1 MGWSCECVL
10 CVCVAC
16 VAAAVYALRQRRP
29 FVFHIR
35 KKEVGRTAAVAAG
48 VRVLSI
54 SLDDD
59 HPTVYLYFLFG
70 CVFLY
75 SCVYMHIYMS
85 VYFRIVYNV
94 WYTQGR
100 WKVEVGSDRKVQVG
114 RFVGRLVV
122 VVGCRQSIDACT
134 YAIYAQQT

>member
-1 MGWSCECVL
+1 MAAEPDIRIIQKRYMGWSCECVF
-10 CVCVAC
+10 CVCVAVLMLLC
-16 VAAAVYALRQRRP
+16 MRCDSAGHSYSIYA
-29 FVFHIR
+29 

-75 SCVYMHIYMS
+75 IPMVCLYMCILAMCIMYGT
-85 VYFRIVYNV
+85 RRE
-94 WYTQGR
+94 GA
-100 WKVEVGSDRKVQVG
+100 EG
-114 RFVGRLVV
+114 
-122 VVGCRQSIDACT
+122 
-134 YAIYAQQT
+134 